1 MAAHDCLGPPVR
13 SRREVSDDSGHG
25 FLNPEDYT
33 MKAFRRAI
41 VLDKPAD
48 GLRAPDRGGGR

>member
-1 MAAHDCLGPPVR
+1 MTVWDRLFDRAGRFLTTR
-13 SRREVSDDSGHG
+13 GHG